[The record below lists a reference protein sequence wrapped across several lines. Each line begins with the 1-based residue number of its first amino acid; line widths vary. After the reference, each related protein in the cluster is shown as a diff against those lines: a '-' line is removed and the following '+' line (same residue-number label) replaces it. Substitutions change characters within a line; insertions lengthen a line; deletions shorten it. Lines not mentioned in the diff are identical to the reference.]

1 MTTHSLKQ
9 SQTNVILGIAALVL
23 CGIAAWWMMSSSS
36 HHTEAVGPAAT
47 DKSEAASAPAD
58 SSEGSQNIEFPP
70 DRWET
75 ASIEVAPAE
84 VLPFRQIFEL
94 TGKVEINDDRRA
106 HIYPIVDGVAE
117 EVNIHLGDRVKK
129 GDVLAIVQSKE
140 AGQAKLKLFQDRLER
155 DFVTTR
161 DGWTQEIVTNTRN
174 LIELIRNDAP
184 LEEIKQQLQ
193 GKPIGEYRDKLLS
206 AYINKYTLEKT
217 VERLSP
223 LTQDG
228 AISGKQM
235 IEAKAQLDAARFTLQ
250 SLLEQIQHETVQESL
265 RSTHSVKE
273 LDTRVSV
280 DEAALKILGL
290 NDEDLKNVEPA
301 SQGEAVSHVPVLA
314 PFDGTVISKDVVLM
328 ERVGPDTQIVSLADL
343 STVWVTADIY
353 EDHMP
358 LLNELDGRTIQLRSS
373 VWPDQKFEAK
383 VFYTGDIVD
392 QSTRTISLRAIAD
405 NSKRM
410 LKPGMFINVLLE
422 MGEENE
428 QTLQVPLTAI
438 QEHEGR
444 TFVFVYLGDGQ
455 FAIRDVTRGRQNAQN
470 VEILSGLKPG
480 EEVVVNGGFALKSRM
495 LASLLE
501 E

>member
-9 SQTNVILGIAALVL
+9 SHTTLLICLAVVAG
-23 CGIAAWWMMSSSS
+23 CGLAAWWLMPPPVN
-36 HHTEAVGPAAT
+36 H
-47 DKSEAASAPAD
+47 SEAAGPVA
-58 SSEGSQNIEFPP
+58 EGDPEGQTPSTRPGESPQSVEFPKE
-70 DRWET
+70 RWDT
-75 ASIEVAPAE
+75 ASIEVAPTQAA
-84 VLPFRQIFEL
+84 PFRQIFEL

-117 EVNIHLGDRVKK
+117 KVNIQLGDRVKK
-129 GDVLAIVQSKE
+129 GDVLAVVQSKE

-174 LIELIRNDAP
+174 LIDLIRKDAP
-184 LEEIKQQLQ
+184 LDEIKKQLQ
-193 GKPIGEYRDKLLS
+193 GKPIGEYRDTLLS

-217 VERLSP
+217 VDRLSP

-228 AISGKQM
+228 AISGKQLL
-235 IEAKAQLDAARFTLQ
+235 EAKAQLDAARFTLQ
-250 SLLEQIQHETVQESL
+250 SLLEQIHHETVQESL
-265 RSTHSVKE
+265 RSAHSVKE
-273 LDTRVSV
+273 LQTRVSV

-290 NDEDLKNVEPA
+290 DDKDLKNIEPA
-301 SQGEAVSHVPVLA
+301 SQGEAISHVPVLA
-314 PFDGTVISKDVVLM
+314 PFDGTIISKDVVLM

-358 LLNELDGRTIQLRSS
+358 LLSELDGRTIQLRSS
-373 VWPDQKFEAK
+373 VWPDQQFEAK
-383 VFYTGDIVD
+383 VFYTGDIVNE
-392 QSTRTISLRAIAD
+392 STRTISLRAVAD

-422 MGEENE
+422 MGEED
-428 QTLQVPLTAI
+428 QQVLQVPLTAI
-438 QEHEGR
+438 QEYEGR
-444 TFVFVYLGDGQ
+444 TFVFVHTGDGV
-455 FAIRDVTRGRQNAQN
+455 FEVRDVSRGRQNAAS
-470 VEILSGLKPG
+470 VEILDGLKPG

>member
-9 SQTNVILGIAALVL
+9 SQTTLFVGLAALVI
-23 CGIAAWWMMSSSS
+23 CGVGAWWMMAPRTE
-36 HHTEAVGPAAT
+36 HTEAAGHAAEDDST
-47 DKSEAASAPAD
+47 GQASSAASGD
-58 SSEGSQNIEFPP
+58 SPQSVEFPQ
-70 DRWET
+70 DLWET
-75 ASIEVAPAE
+75 ASIEVGPAAIS
-84 VLPFRQIFEL
+84 PFRQIFEL

-117 EVNIHLGDRVKK
+117 EVNIKLGDRVKK

-174 LIELIRNDAP
+174 LIDLIRQDAP
-184 LEEIKQQLQ
+184 LDEIKKQLQ
-193 GKPIGEYRDKLLS
+193 GKPIGSYRDTLLS
-206 AYINKYTLEKT
+206 AYITKYTLEKT
-217 VERLSP
+217 VDRLSP

-235 IEAKAQLDAARFTLQ
+235 LEAKAQLDAARFTLQ

-273 LDTRVSV
+273 LETRVSV

-290 NDEDLKNVEPA
+290 DDEDLKNIEPA
-301 SQGEAVSHVPVLA
+301 SQGEAISHVPVLA
-314 PFDGTVISKDVVLM
+314 PFDGTVITKDVVLM
-328 ERVGPDTQIVSLADL
+328 ERVGPNTQIVSLADL
-343 STVWVTADIY
+343 STVWITADIY

-358 LLNELDGRTIQLRSS
+358 LLNKLDGRTIQLRSS
-373 VWPDQKFEAK
+373 VWPDQKFEAQ

-405 NSKRM
+405 NEKRM

-422 MGEENE
+422 VGEENE
-428 QTLQVPLTAI
+428 KALQVPLTAI

-444 TFVFVYLGDGQ
+444 SFVFVHTGDGT
-455 FAIRDVTRGRQNAQN
+455 FEVRDVSRGRQNAEN
-470 VEILSGLKPG
+470 VEILTGLKPG